1 MRDMHRSTAIGL
13 LAALAACGEPAQDP
27 TRSWSVR
34 LDEATDVS
42 APGRITPLP
51 GNGVEVQAGPNAT
64 LWRRDAG
71 ATGSYRLSARVT
83 QRNTGPHAHGAG
95 LVFGGR
101 EVDGEN
107 QTYTYFLVNG
117 DGTFLVKTRDATS
130 TAILVPWSEHAAV
143 NRENAEATT
152 SNDLAVEIGATT
164 TRFLVNDKEVHRAPT
179 ATLKTDGLYGCRLV
193 HDLHVK
199 FENVVAT
206 AQP

>member
-1 MRDMHRSTAIGL
+1 M
-13 LAALAACGEPAQDP
+13 
-27 TRSWSVR
+27 
-34 LDEATDVS
+34 
-42 APGRITPLP
+42 
-51 GNGVEVQAGPNAT
+51 
-64 LWRRDAG
+64 
-71 ATGSYRLSARVT
+71 
-83 QRNTGPHAHGAG
+83 
-95 LVFGGR
+95 FGGR

-179 ATLKTDGLYGCRLV
+179 ATLKTEGLYGCRLV

-199 FENVVAT
+199 FENGVAT

>member
-1 MRDMHRSTAIGL
+1 M
-13 LAALAACGEPAQDP
+13 
-27 TRSWSVR
+27 
-34 LDEATDVS
+34 S

-51 GNGVEVQAGPNAT
+51 SDGVEVQAGPNAT

-71 ATGSYRLSARVT
+71 VTGAYRLAARVT

-101 EVDGEN
+101 DVDGEN
-107 QTYTYFLVNG
+107 QSYTYFLVTG

-130 TAILVPWSEHAAV
+130 TAILVSWSQHAAIHT
-143 NRENAEATT
+143 ENADATAT
-152 SNDLAVEIGATT
+152 NDLAVEVGPTT

-193 HDLHVK
+193 HDLRVK
-199 FENVVAT
+199 FEKVVAT
-206 AQP
+206 VQP

>member
-1 MRDMHRSTAIGL
+1 M
-13 LAALAACGEPAQDP
+13 EDP
-27 TRSWSVR
+27 TGSWFAR
-34 LDEATDVS
+34 LDEASEVN

-51 GNGVEVQAGPNAT
+51 NGGVEVQAGPNAT
-64 LWRRDAG
+64 LWWRNAG
-71 ATGSYRLSARVT
+71 ATGTYRLSARVT
-83 QRNTGPHAHGAG
+83 LRNTGLHAHGAG

-130 TAILVPWSEHAAV
+130 TAILVPWSEHAAIH
-143 NRENAEATT
+143 REDAQATAT
-152 SNDLAVEIGATT
+152 NELAVEVGATT
-164 TRFLVNDKEVHRAPT
+164 TRFLVNAKEVHSAPT

-199 FENVVAT
+199 FENVTAT
-206 AQP
+206 PLP

>member
-1 MRDMHRSTAIGL
+1 M
-13 LAALAACGEPAQDP
+13 EDP
-27 TRSWSVR
+27 IRSWSVR

-51 GNGVEVQAGPNAT
+51 RGGVEVQAGPNAT

-71 ATGSYRLSARVT
+71 ATGTYRLSARVT
-83 QRNTGPHAHGAG
+83 QRNTGLHAHGAG

-101 EVDGEN
+101 DVDGEN
-107 QTYTYFLVNG
+107 QTYTYFLVTG

-130 TAILVPWSEHAAV
+130 TAILVPWSEHSAV
-143 NRENAEATT
+143 NRESAEATAT
-152 SNDLAVEIGATT
+152 NDLVVDVGAET

-179 ATLKTDGLYGCRLV
+179 STLKTDGLYGCRLV

-199 FENVVAT
+199 FENVAAT